1 MFKQEATKEG
11 WPVIRCVNCCVGV
24 NAVVLYGCGDQIYMD
39 FIRFLICEV
48 LYA

>member
-11 WPVIRCVNCCVGV
+11 WPVIRSVNCCVGV
-24 NAVVLYGCGDQIYMD
+24 NAVLYGCGDQIYID